1 MYKRQRM
8 YKDDNNIFDY
18 VDESGGL
25 TKYAL
30 KKNIIIINPNGN
42 ASNVNPGLLSFQNS
56 TEYILPGSLI
66 YVPRDI
72 DPVADLQST
81 ALFSQVFS
89 SLALSLASLNSIN

>member
-1 MYKRQRM
+1 M
-8 YKDDNNIFDY
+8 
-18 VDESGGL
+18 L
-25 TKYAL
+25 T
-30 KKNIIIINPNGN
+30 
-42 ASNVNPGLLSFQNS
+42 GLLAFKNS

-89 SLALSLASLNSIN
+89 TSSLTSFIE